1 MARNGSG
8 TYSRTQSD
16 YAFNTVIQ
24 ETQINSELN
33 DIATEI
39 SASLEVS
46 GKKTWTGNQNAGS
59 TKITA
64 LAVGTV
70 NTDSTT
76 LGQSQN
82 SGSQYATGSGT
93 NTIVATMAPA
103 ITAYAAGQ
111 TFRIKMAAGANTGA
125 TTINL
130 NSLGAKAITKKG
142 TTALAAGDIPAS
154 TMFEIAYDGTRF
166 QLLNV
171 GTDAGITASSTD
183 SLTNKTFDAN
193 ATGNSLS
200 NVDVADLA
208 AGTDG
213 QLITW
218 GADAAPTTVA
228 AGTSGHFLKSQGAGS
243 VPVFAAGASGNLVD
257 DTSPQL
263 GGQLDVNGQAIGDGT
278 LELLKFTETGSAVN
292 EFTIANAASGSGP
305 TLSATGDGTNVDI
318 NIAPKGTGD
327 VVLAGDTV
335 KVGDSGA
342 AAVLTSNGAGT
353 LTVTTGG
360 TTDLIL
366 NTNSGTA
373 SSSIQITDAA
383 NGDIDFTCNGT
394 GIINFNDRADYPQ
407 VAITSS
413 SNATAWDAQ
422 AAPNAYHL
430 TTENT
435 TVGVPTNPATGAF
448 ISLNIKYASTHSMA
462 FNTVF
467 EFAASTTPTFTSAT
481 NKVDHFVF
489 RYNGACWQEMG
500 RNLNMAIS

>member
-171 GTDAGITASSTD
+171 GTDVGITASSTD

-218 GADAAPTTVA
+218 GADAAATTVA

-243 VPVFAAGASGNLVD
+243 VPVFAAVAASLANVVD

-292 EFTIANAASGSGP
+292 EFTIANAATGGGP
-305 TLSATGDGTNVDI
+305 TLSATGTDTNVGI
-318 NIAPKGTGD
+318 NITPKGTG
-327 VVLAGDTV
+327 VVT
-335 KVGDSGA
+335 
-342 AAVLTSNGAGT
+342 
-353 LTVTTGG
+353 
-360 TTDLIL
+360 
-366 NTNSGTA
+366 
-373 SSSIQITDAA
+373 
-383 NGDIDFTCNGT
+383 
-394 GIINFNDRADYPQ
+394 
-407 VAITSS
+407 ITSTMNPSIS
-413 SNATAWDAQ
+413 S
-422 AAPNAYHL
+422 
-430 TTENT
+430 
-435 TVGVPTNPATGAF
+435 TGKALVLGF
-448 ISLNIKYASTHSMA
+448 
-462 FNTVF
+462 
-467 EFAASTTPTFTSAT
+467 
-481 NKVDHFVF
+481 
-489 RYNGACWQEMG
+489 
-500 RNLNMAIS
+500 

>member
-8 TYSRTQSD
+8 TYARTQSD
-16 YAFNTVIQ
+16 YTFNTVIQ

-103 ITAYAAGQ
+103 ITAYVAGQ

-130 NSLGAKAITKKG
+130 NSLGAKAITKRG
-142 TTALAAGDIPAS
+142 TTALAAGDIPANM
-154 TMFEIAYDGTRF
+154 MFEVAYDGTQF
-166 QLLNV
+166 QLINV
-171 GTDAGITASSTD
+171 GQDIDTGITASSTD

-208 AGTDG
+208 NGTDG

-218 GADAAPTTVA
+218 GADAVATTVG
-228 AGTSGHFLKSQGAGS
+228 AGTSGHYLKSQGAGS
-243 VPVFAAGASGNLVD
+243 VPVFAAVASGDIVD

-263 GGQLDVNGQAIGDGT
+263 GANLDIQA
-278 LELLKFTETGSAVN
+278 
-292 EFTIANAASGSGP
+292 
-305 TLSATGDGTNVDI
+305 
-318 NIAPKGTGD
+318 
-327 VVLAGDTV
+327 
-335 KVGDSGA
+335 
-342 AAVLTSNGAGT
+342 
-353 LTVTTGG
+353 
-360 TTDLIL
+360 
-366 NTNSGTA
+366 
-373 SSSIQITDAA
+373 
-383 NGDIDFTCNGT
+383 
-394 GIINFNDRADYPQ
+394 FN
-407 VAITSS
+407 ITSS
-413 SNATAWDAQ
+413 STIM
-422 AAPNAYHL
+422 
-430 TTENT
+430 
-435 TVGVPTNPATGAF
+435 NPSISSTGKALVLGF
-448 ISLNIKYASTHSMA
+448 
-462 FNTVF
+462 
-467 EFAASTTPTFTSAT
+467 
-481 NKVDHFVF
+481 
-489 RYNGACWQEMG
+489 
-500 RNLNMAIS
+500 